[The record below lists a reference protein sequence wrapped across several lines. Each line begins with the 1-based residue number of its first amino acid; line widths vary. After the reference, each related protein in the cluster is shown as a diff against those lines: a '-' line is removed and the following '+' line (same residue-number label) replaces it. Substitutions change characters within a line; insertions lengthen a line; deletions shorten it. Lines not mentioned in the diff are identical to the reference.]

1 MTTALLGMEATMQH
15 FLRCAVA
22 LMLLFLS
29 PALAQTTDDS
39 AIAKLLHTTFD
50 RPEAP
55 LTIAPVVVSGNAFR
69 VHAAARP
76 PMSAINSRGL
86 MSDIRLPPAFA
97 PCEFGFVLA
106 AAAEP
111 TLADGI
117 TRLLAFAEKLH
128 IRHDRLVWMV
138 GAPMR
143 DVGFVIGNADHQ
155 ARRSCGPVDGDARR
169 SH

>member
-50 RPEAP
+50 RPKAP

-76 PMSAINSRGL
+76 PMSAINSRRL

-97 PCEFGFVLA
+97 PA
-106 AAAEP
+106 SSA
-111 TLADGI
+111 
-117 TRLLAFAEKLH
+117 
-128 IRHDRLVWMV
+128 
-138 GAPMR
+138 
-143 DVGFVIGNADHQ
+143 
-155 ARRSCGPVDGDARR
+155 SC
-169 SH
+169 